1 MVDYPKKK
9 SAKFRNESLR
19 PDCCRLLER
28 EVGHVFIVLR
38 APVQKKK
45 K

>member
-1 MVDYPKKK
+1 MKVYALIVVDY
-9 SAKFRNESLR
+9 L
-19 PDCCRLLER
+19 R